1 MHPTWTPQ
9 PCTTKSGWM
18 SKTGQ
23 TSPMTSP
30 SEGDLKPIVVSEAVE
45 VIWKAVGAYMAST
58 ASQRGTRSSIRHL
71 YEPHGPGKVRYT
83 GPTAENILEDYLAEL
98 GYNHC
103 SRMWLDFS
111 RVVIDH
117 AEQQRT
123 EDPEVAFWCKI
134 NKVPFQP

>member
-1 MHPTWTPQ
+1 
-9 PCTTKSGWM
+9 
-18 SKTGQ
+18 
-23 TSPMTSP
+23 MTLP
-30 SEGDLKPIVVSEAVE
+30 SSGDLKPIVLSEAVE
-45 VIWKAVGAYMAST
+45 VIWRAVEAYIAST

-71 YEPHGPGKVRYT
+71 YEPHGPGKVRYA

-98 GYNHC
+98 GYNRC
-103 SRMWLDFS
+103 SRMWLDLS

-123 EDPEVAFWCKI
+123 EEPEVAFWCKI